1 MEGGDA
7 MNMTE
12 RVTGKQVLS
21 DAVTLVKDTGLFV
34 FDLGKLIVYKISEL
48 LKSDREK
55 KPAVQSKQT

>member
-1 MEGGDA
+1 